1 MAAAT
6 VPGFVRDDRIGGVA
20 GDRPE
25 IVQALQVDG
34 LRHPLLGQH
43 AGTQHHGE
51 DLFGECAEVTEAS
64 GCGRKNTSGLRDG
77 DLALDLGRPE

>member
-6 VPGFVRDDRIGGVA
+6 VPGFVRDDRIGRVA
-20 GDRPE
+20 GDLPE

-34 LRHPLLGQH
+34 LRLLGQH

-51 DLFGECAEVTEAS
+51 DLFGE
-64 GCGRKNTSGLRDG
+64 
-77 DLALDLGRPE
+77 

>member
-6 VPGFVRDDRIGGVA
+6 VPGFVRDDRIGRVA
-20 GDRPE
+20 GDLPE

-43 AGTQHHGE
+43 AGTQHHRE
-51 DLFGECAEVTEAS
+51 NLVNVRRWQRLQVVDVKIPVDYVT
-64 GCGRKNTSGLRDG
+64 GT
-77 DLALDLGRPE
+77 